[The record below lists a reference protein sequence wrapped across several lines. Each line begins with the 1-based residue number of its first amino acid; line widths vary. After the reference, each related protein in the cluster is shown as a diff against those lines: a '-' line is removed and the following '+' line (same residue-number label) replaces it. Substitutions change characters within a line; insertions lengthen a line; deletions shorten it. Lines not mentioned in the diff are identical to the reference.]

1 MSDRNDVSVAF
12 TEDATVESIC
22 EQLKNDWQA
31 YRDALDLSG
40 DYFDRKSQVESV
52 EVTSVAIDGT
62 KIVVTYRV
70 QYSGFRACQD
80 LRYCEQATRRITGN
94 LTGSS
99 VIFPKFEPLERR
111 STADEL

>member
-52 EVTSVAIDGT
+52 EVTSVQLM
-62 KIVVTYRV
+62 VRNRSYLSRPV
-70 QYSGFRACQD
+70 QRLSSLPRFTI
-80 LRYCEQATRRITGN
+80 LRTGN
-94 LTGSS
+94 SANH
-99 VIFPKFEPLERR
+99 R
-111 STADEL
+111 